1 MEQIVKE
8 DVKEAATQVLARG
21 LVRKVETRNGM
32 RYEITDTGWEFLRE
46 YKEIRADLGE
56 RASNFAADRN
66 DLLTEEPSPPVSLP
80 LRPEPIE
87 FLNEL
92 RALDLQYGVMRP
104 EVGILVPTMNEVKTI
119 GNVLSEISKHMQ
131 YPSEVLVVDASDD
144 ETPMV
149 AAKFGARV
157 LRQRGNGKGSALR
170 QAFCALDSDIIVMID
185 GDASMRPE
193 EIPRFVET
201 IISGADI
208 AKGSRFLSYGRSEDL
223 SFVRKV
229 GNLLFVSLVNLI
241 WSARYTDI
249 CYGFLAFRADALET
263 LKPHLKSKGF
273 QIETE
278 ICIRAKRLGMR
289 IVEIPSVE
297 LRRRHGQSKLS
308 GVRDSA
314 RILRTIGHEFLSTIR
329 AGH

>member
-1 MEQIVKE
+1 
-8 DVKEAATQVLARG
+8 
-21 LVRKVETRNGM
+21 
-32 RYEITDTGWEFLRE
+32 
-46 YKEIRADLGE
+46 
-56 RASNFAADRN
+56 
-66 DLLTEEPSPPVSLP
+66 
-80 LRPEPIE
+80 
-87 FLNEL
+87 
-92 RALDLQYGVMRP
+92 
-104 EVGILVPTMNEVKTI
+104 MNEVKTI